1 MTLDERSGQRKI
13 GSLMSAV
20 TDPIADMLTRIRNG
34 IQARHPRVD
43 MPSSKLKVEVAR
55 ILKEEGYIRNF
66 KVGDEG
72 KKKVLKVFLKYG
84 TDGTNA
90 IASLD
95 RVSKPGRR
103 VYVGVH
109 EVPRILGGLGVSILT
124 TPRGVLTGKA
134 ARKAGVG
141 GEVLCS
147 VS

>member
-1 MTLDERSGQRKI
+1 
-13 GSLMSAV
+13 MSAL

-34 IQARHPRVD
+34 IRARHARVE

-55 ILKEEGYIRNF
+55 ILKEEGYISSF
-66 KVGDEG
+66 KVAEEG
-72 KKKVLKVFLKYG
+72 KKKTLRVVLRYD
-84 TDGTNA
+84 TDGESV
-90 IASLD
+90 ISSLD

-103 VYVGVH
+103 VYASAR
-109 EVPRILGGLGVSILT
+109 EIPRVLGDLGINILT
-124 TPRGVLTGKA
+124 TPRGVMTGKS

>member
-1 MTLDERSGQRKI
+1 
-13 GSLMSAV
+13 MSAV

-55 ILKEEGYIRNF
+55 ILKDEGYISNF

-72 KKKVLKVFLKYG
+72 KKKVLKVFLKYA
-84 TDGTNA
+84 TDGTSA
-90 IASLD
+90 IASIE
-95 RVSKPGRR
+95 RVSRPGRR
-103 VYVGVH
+103 VYVGANAI
-109 EVPRILGGLGVSILT
+109 PRILGGLGVSILT